1 MGAEKYRDGTAC
13 VHGGESRTKFAGAL
27 TNPIVQTSTFV
38 FENMDQV
45 VDYAKKKLDG
55 VVTRF
60 EYGRYG
66 NPTEKVAA
74 AKIAE
79 LEGGEAALLTSSGM
93 AAISAALMTYL
104 QRGDHLIV
112 TEECY
117 RKTREMCKGILAKFG
132 VEHDVV
138 AEDDVEGLASLVR
151 PNTKVVF
158 SESPTNPRLK
168 VIDLEAFAAAV
179 KKSSDAVL
187 MIDATFA
194 SPLNQRP
201 LEYGV
206 DVVIHS
212 CTKYL
217 GGHNDLLGGAIISS
231 KERIGEINATHGM
244 LGACMDPHCAYL
256 LLRGLKTLAL
266 RVARCNENGQ
276 AIAEFLQSHPKI
288 RKVYYP
294 GLPSHPG
301 HDVAKSQMKGFGGV
315 VSFEVDGSTEETFR
329 FIDAIKIAYL
339 GPSLGGVES
348 LIYHP
353 AALTFADFSAEQR
366 ANLGLVDQLVRL
378 SIGIEDADDLIA
390 DLEQAL
396 QAIS

>member
-168 VIDLEAFAAAV
+168 VIDLEAFVAAV